1 MGSIVETAIS
11 DAMPMDVHD
20 DVPATGSGGGT
31 GSEPIAK
38 VPVLL
43 LDDDPQIV
51 REYVD
56 LLESTGLKCHTATSA
71 ARALAVLEDHP
82 EIGVVVADIRMPDMD
97 GLRFASIVRQMGG
110 RGGPSP
116 QFIFVTGYG
125 EITSALAALR
135 LEASDFLI
143 KPVRRS
149 DFLGSIRRAIQR
161 VEADRAI
168 SAIQSLLPIVARWQA
183 TSAVAQRTASPPA
196 QGPADEASFG
206 TAHGPGEGSLES
218 GVERMAELRARVT
231 QIIQSRQARD
241 RHFPHHLFA
250 DPAWDMLLDLTHA
263 KLSAK
268 EISVS
273 SVCLAAGVPQSTAL
287 RRLQDLERAGL
298 VRRRRDRDDRRRIF
312 VELTEDAMQRIFRFL
327 SVISMAPPRDATG
340 S

>member
-1 MGSIVETAIS
+1 MASIVENAIS
-11 DAMPMDVHD
+11 DAPAMESQD
-20 DVPATGSGGGT
+20 DAPAAGGGT
-31 GSEPIAK
+31 AAEPLAK

-71 ARALAVLEDHP
+71 ARALGVLDNHP

-97 GLRFASIVRQMGG
+97 GLRFASIVRQMG
-110 RGGPSP
+110 RAGPSP

-149 DFLGSIRRAIQR
+149 DFLASIRRAIQR

-183 TSAVAQRTASPPA
+183 TSAIAPRGAPSPAAAASA
-196 QGPADEASFG
+196 EEGTFGSAHGPAD
-206 TAHGPGEGSLES
+206 GSLES

-327 SVISMAPPRDATG
+327 SVISMAPPREMAG